1 MSNFDCL
8 ARKKELLITNYSLQ
22 IAIEM
27 KGTFPLERFAELRT
41 PFYYYDTDLL
51 RQTLSAITTEAG
63 KHEGFMVHYAIK
75 ANANPKIL
83 RVIRQA
89 GLGADCVSGGEIE
102 ACVRA
107 GFPGQKIVFAGVGK
121 SDWEI
126 NLGLDY
132 DIFCFNVESIP
143 ELEVINELAAA
154 KGKVARV
161 AFRLN
166 PNVGA
171 HTHANITT
179 GLAEN
184 KFGIAMRDMMT
195 VIERANEMEHIKVVG
210 LHFHIG
216 SQILDM
222 GDFQA
227 LCNRVNDLQDELER
241 HHIRLEHINVGGG
254 LGVDYQHPN
263 RVPIPDF
270 KAYFSTYARQLKLRP
285 GQTLHFELGR
295 AVVAQMGTLVTRT
308 LYVKEGAVKKFA
320 IVDAGFTDLIRPALY
335 QAYHKIENIS
345 SYEPVETYDVV
356 GPICESTDVFAKQID
371 LNCCHRGDLLAIRS
385 AGAYGEIMASQYNCR
400 PLPKG
405 YTSDELL

>member
-1 MSNFDCL
+1 M
-8 ARKKELLITNYSLQ
+8 T
-22 IAIEM
+22 
-27 KGTFPLERFAELRT
+27 KGQFPTAKFQDIQT
-41 PFYYYDTDLL
+41 PFYYYDTELL
-51 RQTLSAITTEAG
+51 RETLRAINSEAQ
-63 KHEGFMVHYAIK
+63 KHDGFCVHYAVK
-75 ANANPKIL
+75 ANANPRIL
-83 RVIRQA
+83 RIIREA

-102 ACVRA
+102 ASVRA
-107 GFPGQKIVFAGVGK
+107 GFPSSKIVYAGVGK

-126 NLGLDY
+126 NLGLDN

-154 KGKVARV
+154 KGKVASV

-184 KFGIAMRDMMT
+184 KFGIDMRDMLK
-195 VIERANEMEHIKVVG
+195 VIEEAQGMANVKVVG

-222 GDFQA
+222 GDFEA
-227 LCNRVNDLQDELER
+227 LCNRVNDLQLELER
-241 HHIRLEHINVGGG
+241 HQIKVEHINVGGG

-263 RVPIPDF
+263 RVSIPDF
-270 KAYFSTYARQLKLRP
+270 KSYFDTYAKKLKLRS

-295 AVVAQMGTLVTRT
+295 AVVAQCGSLITRT
-308 LYVKEGAVKKFA
+308 LYIKEGSVKKFA

-345 SYEPVETYDVV
+345 SDEEPDTYDVV

-371 LNCCHRGDLLAIRS
+371 LNRAHRGDLLAIRS

-400 PLPKG
+400 RLPQG
-405 YTSDELL
+405 YMSDEI

>member
-1 MSNFDCL
+1 MGKGKFPIE
-8 ARKKELLITNYSLQ
+8 RLQ
-22 IAIEM
+22 EIQ
-27 KGTFPLERFAELRT
+27 T
-41 PFYYYDTDLL
+41 PFYYYDSEVL
-51 RQTLSAITTEAG
+51 RQTLKAINEEAG
-63 KHEGFMVHYAIK
+63 KHEGFVVHYAVK

-83 RVIRQA
+83 RIIREA

-102 ACVRA
+102 ASIKA
-107 GFPGQKIVFAGVGK
+107 GFPTSKIVYAGVGK

-126 NLGLDY
+126 NLGLDS

-143 ELEVINELAAA
+143 ELEVINELAAQ

-184 KFGIAMRDMMT
+184 KFGIAMRDMLS
-195 VIERANEMEHIKVVG
+195 VIDEASKLANVKFVG

-227 LCNRVNDLQDELER
+227 LCNRVNELQDELER
-241 HHIRLEHINVGGG
+241 HRIQVEHINVGGG
-254 LGVDYQHPN
+254 LGVDYEHPN
-263 RVPIPDF
+263 RLSIPDF
-270 KAYFSTYARQLKLRP
+270 KAYFDTYAKKLKLRN

-295 AVVAQMGTLVTRT
+295 AVVAQCGSLITRT
-308 LYVKEGAVKKFA
+308 LYIKEGATKRFA
-320 IVDAGFTDLIRPALY
+320 IVDAGFPDLIRPALY
-335 QAYHKIENIS
+335 QAYHKIENITS
-345 SYEPVETYDVV
+345 EEPKETYDVV

-371 LNCCHRGDLLAIRS
+371 LNKTRRGDLLAIRS

-400 PLPKG
+400 KLPKG
-405 YTSDELL
+405 YLSDE

>member
-1 MSNFDCL
+1 
-8 ARKKELLITNYSLQ
+8 
-22 IAIEM
+22 M
-27 KGTFPLERFAELRT
+27 KGTFPVDRFAQLRT
-41 PFYYYDTDLL
+41 PFYYYDMELL
-51 RQTLSAITTEAG
+51 RHTLETISHEAS
-63 KHEGFMVHYAIK
+63 KHEGFVVHYAVK
-75 ANANPKIL
+75 ANANPQVL
-83 RVIRQA
+83 RTIRQA

-102 ACVRA
+102 ASVRA
-107 GFPGQKIVFAGVGK
+107 GFPGNKIVFAGVGK

-126 NLGLDY
+126 QLGLEH

-143 ELEVINELAAA
+143 ELEVINGLAEA
-154 KGKVARV
+154 KGKTARV

-184 KFGIAMRDMMT
+184 KFGIAMRDMIP
-195 VIERANEMEHIKVVG
+195 VIEHARQLKNIRVVG

-227 LCNRVNDLQDELER
+227 LCNRINELQDILER
-241 HHIRLEHINVGGG
+241 NHFSVDHINVGGG
-254 LGVDYQHPN
+254 LGIDYQHPN
-263 RVPIPDF
+263 RVPMADF
-270 KAYFSTYARQLKLRP
+270 KAYFDTYARRLRLRP

-295 AVVAQMGTLVTRT
+295 AVVAPCGSLITRT
-308 LYVKEGAVKKFA
+308 LYIKEGAVKKFA

-345 SYEPVETYDVV
+345 SDEPNETYDVV

-371 LNCCHRGDLLAIRS
+371 LNGAHRGDLMAIRS
-385 AGAYGEIMASQYNCR
+385 AGAYGEIMASCYNCR
-400 PLPKG
+400 PLPKA
-405 YTSDELL
+405 YTSDELA

>member
-1 MSNFDCL
+1 MAKGIFPVE
-8 ARKKELLITNYSLQ
+8 KLQ
-22 IAIEM
+22 SIQ
-27 KGTFPLERFAELRT
+27 T
-41 PFYYYDTDLL
+41 PFYYYDTELL
-51 RQTLSAITTEAG
+51 RQTLQAIVSEAR
-63 KHEGFMVHYAIK
+63 KHDGFVVHYAVK

-83 RVIRQA
+83 RIIREA

-102 ACVRA
+102 ASVKA
-107 GFPGQKIVFAGVGK
+107 GFASNKIVYAGVGK

-126 NLGLDY
+126 NLGLEH

-184 KFGIAMRDMMT
+184 KFGIAMRDMVS
-195 VIERANEMEHIKVVG
+195 VIREAERLPNVKCVG

-222 GDFQA
+222 GDFEA
-227 LCNRVNDLQDELER
+227 LCNRVNELQDELER
-241 HHIRLEHINVGGG
+241 HRIRVEHINVGGG
-254 LGVDYQHPN
+254 LGIDYAHPN
-263 RVPIPDF
+263 RVSIPDF
-270 KAYFSTYARQLKLRP
+270 KSYFDTYAKKLRLRN

-295 AVVAQMGTLVTRT
+295 AVVAQCGSLITRT
-308 LYVKEGAVKKFA
+308 LYIKEGATKKFA

-335 QAYHKIENIS
+335 QAYHKIENITS
-345 SYEPVETYDVV
+345 EEPTEAYDVV

-371 LNCCHRGDLLAIRS
+371 LNRTKRGDLLAIRS

-400 PLPKG
+400 KLPLG
-405 YTSDELL
+405 YMSDEL